1 MLFPHAISVARVS
14 EGIHGDSV
22 GTWHFGIR
30 LYPIEGLVKSLRG
43 GCMSNPT
50 LTDIQAELKRVGA
63 EARAAYEAAWD
74 ARMAEWEQGIH
85 RIDIGQ
91 DG

>member
-1 MLFPHAISVARVS
+1 
-14 EGIHGDSV
+14 
-22 GTWHFGIR
+22 
-30 LYPIEGLVKSLRG
+30 
-43 GCMSNPT
+43 MSKPT
-50 LTDIQAELKRVGA
+50 LEDIQAELKRVGA
-63 EARAAYEAAWD
+63 EARAAYEASWD